1 MKSLLFFMP
10 VMLPGYSFLTNA
22 LASAEPTTMTRIL
35 AIETATEACSVALL
49 LEDEVQ
55 ERFEIAPR
63 QHAALLLPFV
73 ESLLAAA
80 GLGLNRLDAIA
91 FGCGPGSFTG
101 LRIAAGMTQGLA
113 FGADL
118 PVVPV
123 STLAALAQGTVTQ
136 HGVQAVLAALDARMK
151 EVYWGAFRC
160 DTRGLV
166 EPLGGEAVCAPQRV
180 RVPTPDHWVGAG
192 SGWDSYA
199 DVLATQ
205 CCIASADI
213 YWNLNPHAAD
223 VARLAVDVFRQGRA
237 VSAQQAIPVYL
248 RNNVADKPR
257 PKV

>member
-1 MKSLLFFMP
+1 
-10 VMLPGYSFLTNA
+10 
-22 LASAEPTTMTRIL
+22 MTRIL

-63 QHAALLLPFV
+63 QHATLLLPFV

-91 FGCGPGSFTG
+91 FGRGPGSFTG
-101 LRIAAGMTQGLA
+101 LRIAAGITQGLA

-123 STLAALAQGTVTQ
+123 STLAALAQGTVAQ
-136 HGVQAVLAALDARMK
+136 HGAKAVLAALDARMK

-160 DTRGLV
+160 GENGLV
-166 EPLGGEAVCAPQRV
+166 EPLGGEAVCTPQRV
-180 RVPTPDHWVGAG
+180 RVPTPGHWVGAG

-205 CCIASADI
+205 CSMASADI
-213 YWNLNPHAAD
+213 YRNQKPHAAD
-223 VARLAVDVFRQGRA
+223 VARLAVRAFGQGNA
-237 VSAQQAIPVYL
+237 VSAEQAIPVYL
-248 RNNVADKPR
+248 RDNVADKPGTPSR
-257 PKV
+257 

>member
-1 MKSLLFFMP
+1 
-10 VMLPGYSFLTNA
+10 
-22 LASAEPTTMTRIL
+22 MTRIL

-63 QHAALLLPFV
+63 QHAVLLLPFV

-80 GLGLNRLDAIA
+80 GLTLARLDSIA

-101 LRIAAGMTQGLA
+101 LRIAAGVTQGLA

-118 PVVPV
+118 PVVAV
-123 STLAALAQGTVTQ
+123 STLAALAQGTVRQ
-136 HGVQAVLAALDARMK
+136 HGARAVLAALDARMK

-160 DTRGLV
+160 DDNGLV
-166 EPLGGEAVCAPQRV
+166 DRLGGEVVCTPQGV
-180 RVPTPDHWVGAG
+180 RVPATDHWVGAG

-205 CCIASADI
+205 CSMASADI
-213 YWNLNPHAAD
+213 YRNQQPHAAD
-223 VARLAVDVFRQGRA
+223 MARLAARAFAQGNA
-237 VSAQQAIPVYL
+237 VAAEQAIPVYL
-248 RNNVADKPR
+248 RDNVADKPK